1 MSRLPMPTA
10 KAPGFFSQA
19 RLRAFLP
26 ALSLIV
32 VLVPIL
38 VLQPATFSYFGSNLL
53 LNLAVPIVLATLA
66 QLAIITVNDLD
77 LSIGPFVSLV
87 ACIGATLLVS
97 HPWLGALALAG
108 CVLVY
113 AAVGALIELRQI
125 PSIVVTLG
133 LSFIWSGLAIILLP
147 SPGGTTPS
155 WLGSAMSYQTPWV
168 AAPIVW
174 SVLIALIGHFLLMR
188 TSMGVRIRGSG
199 GNPRAMRRFGWSLVR
214 SKATLYGVAGI
225 FGVLSGLSLLG
236 ITTSADANLALRY
249 TLVSIA
255 AVILGGG
262 EFIGGRVS
270 VLGAVLGAITLTLA
284 ASFLAFLNISS
295 DWQVGMQGAIL
306 IVVLSLRVVLQRK
319 GDGQ

>member
-1 MSRLPMPTA
+1 MSLA
-10 KAPGFFSQA
+10 IAQG
-19 RLRAFLP
+19 RLRAALP
-26 ALSLIV
+26 AISLIA

-38 VLQPATFSYFGSNLL
+38 VMQPAVMSYFGSNLL

-87 ACIGATLLVS
+87 ACIGATLLVKQ
-97 HPWLGALALAG
+97 PWLGVLALAG
-108 CVLVY
+108 CVLAY

-133 LSFIWSGLAIILLP
+133 LSFVWSGLAIVLLP
-147 SPGGTTPS
+147 SPGGTSPA
-155 WLGSAMSYQTPWV
+155 WLGTAMSYQTPWI

-174 SVLIALIGHFLLMR
+174 SVLIAAIGHLLLMR
-188 TSMGVRIRGSG
+188 TSAGVRIRGAG

-214 SKATLYGVAGI
+214 SKATLYGVAGC

-236 ITTSADANLALRY
+236 LTTSADANLALRY
-249 TLVSIA
+249 TLLSIA

-262 EFIGGRVS
+262 EFVGGRVS
-270 VLGAVLGAITLTLA
+270 VIGAVLGAITLTLA
-284 ASFLAFLNISS
+284 ASFLAFLNISA

-306 IVVLSLRVVLQRK
+306 IVVLSLRVLLQR
-319 GDGQ
+319 GERR

>member
-1 MSRLPMPTA
+1 MTLA
-10 KAPGFFSQA
+10 HFSIQSTQA
-19 RLRAFLP
+19 RLRALLP
-26 ALSLIV
+26 AISLIA

-38 VLQPATFSYFGSNLL
+38 IMQPAVMSYFGSSLL

-77 LSIGPFVSLV
+77 LSIGSFVSLV
-87 ACIGATLLVS
+87 ACIGATLLVKE
-97 HPWLGALALAG
+97 PWLGVLALIG
-108 CVLVY
+108 CVLAY

-133 LSFIWSGLAIILLP
+133 LSFVWSGLAIVLLP
-147 SPGGTTPS
+147 SPGGTTPG
-155 WLGSAMSYQTPWV
+155 WIGTAMNYQTPFI

-174 SVLIALIGHFLLMR
+174 SVVVAIIGHVLLMR
-188 TSMGVRIRGSG
+188 TSAGVRIRGAG
-199 GNPRAMRRFGWSLVR
+199 GNPSAMRRFGWSLVR

-236 ITTSADANLALRY
+236 LTTSADANLALRY
-249 TLVSIA
+249 TLLSIA

-270 VLGAVLGAITLTLA
+270 VIGAVLGAITLTLA
-284 ASFLAFLNISS
+284 ASFLAFLNISA

-306 IVVLSLRVVLQRK
+306 IVVLSLRVLLQR
-319 GDGQ
+319 GERQ

>member
-1 MSRLPMPTA
+1 MTFA
-10 KAPGFFSQA
+10 ITQA
-19 RLRAFLP
+19 RLRALLP
-26 ALSLIV
+26 AISLV
-32 VLVPIL
+32 AVLVPIL
-38 VLQPATFSYFGSNLL
+38 CLQPATMSYFGSSLL

-87 ACIGATLLVS
+87 ACIGATLLVKQ
-97 HPWLGALALAG
+97 PWLGVLALAG
-108 CVLVY
+108 CVLAY

-133 LSFIWSGLAIILLP
+133 LAFVWSGLAIVLLP
-147 SPGGTTPS
+147 SPGGTSPE
-155 WLGSAMSYQTPWV
+155 WLGTAMNYQTPWI

-174 SVLIALIGHFLLMR
+174 SALIAVLGHLLLMR
-188 TSMGVRIRGSG
+188 TSAGVRIRGAG

-214 SKATLYGVAGI
+214 SKATLYGIAGL

-236 ITTSADANLALRY
+236 LTTSADANLALRY
-249 TLVSIA
+249 TLLSIA

-262 EFIGGRVS
+262 EFVGGRVS
-270 VLGAVLGAITLTLA
+270 VIGAVLGAITLTLA

-306 IVVLSLRVVLQRK
+306 IVVLSLRVMLQR
-319 GDGQ
+319 GDHQ

>member
-1 MSRLPMPTA
+1 MTFA
-10 KAPGFFSQA
+10 ITQA
-19 RLRAFLP
+19 RLRALLP
-26 ALSLIV
+26 AISLV
-32 VLVPIL
+32 AVLVPIL
-38 VLQPATFSYFGSNLL
+38 FLQPATLSYFGSSLL

-87 ACIGATLLVS
+87 ACIGATLLVKQ
-97 HPWLGALALAG
+97 PWLGVLALAG
-108 CVLVY
+108 CVLAY

-133 LSFIWSGLAIILLP
+133 LAFVWSGLAIVLLP
-147 SPGGTTPS
+147 SPGGTSPE
-155 WLGSAMSYQTPWV
+155 WIGAAMNYQTPWI

-174 SVLIALIGHFLLMR
+174 SALIALIGHLLLMR
-188 TSMGVRIRGSG
+188 SSAGVRIRGAG

-214 SKATLYGVAGI
+214 SKATLYGIAGF

-236 ITTSADANLALRY
+236 LTTSADANLALRY
-249 TLVSIA
+249 TLLSIA

-262 EFIGGRVS
+262 EFVGGRVS
-270 VLGAVLGAITLTLA
+270 VVGAVLGAITLTLA

-306 IVVLSLRVVLQRK
+306 IVVLSLRVLLQR
-319 GDGQ
+319 GDRQ

>member
-1 MSRLPMPTA
+1 MTLAIT
-10 KAPGFFSQA
+10 QA
-19 RLRAFLP
+19 RLRAMLP
-26 ALSLIV
+26 AISLV
-32 VLVPIL
+32 AVLIPIL
-38 VLQPATFSYFGSNLL
+38 VMQPAVMSYFGSSLL

-87 ACIGATLLVS
+87 ACIGATLLVKT
-97 HPWLGALALAG
+97 PWLGTLALVG
-108 CVLVY
+108 CVLTY
-113 AAVGALIELRQI
+113 AAVGALVELRQI

-133 LSFIWSGLAIILLP
+133 LSFVWSGLAIVLLP
-147 SPGGTTPS
+147 SPGGTSPT
-155 WLGSAMSYQTPWV
+155 WLGAAMNYQTPFI

-174 SVLIALIGHFLLMR
+174 SVLIAIVGHLLLMR
-188 TSMGVRIRGSG
+188 SSAGVRVRGAG

-214 SKATLYGVAGI
+214 SKATLYGVAGV

-236 ITTSADANLALRY
+236 LTTSADANLALRY
-249 TLVSIA
+249 TLLSIA

-262 EFIGGRVS
+262 EFMGGRVS
-270 VLGAVLGAITLTLA
+270 VIGAVLGAITLTLA

-306 IVVLSLRVVLQRK
+306 IVVLSLRVLLQR
-319 GDGQ
+319 GERR

>member
-1 MSRLPMPTA
+1 MTPAR
-10 KAPGFFSQA
+10 FSIQSTQA
-19 RLRAFLP
+19 RLRALLP
-26 ALSLIV
+26 AISLIA

-38 VLQPATFSYFGSNLL
+38 IMQPAVMSYFGSSLL

-77 LSIGPFVSLV
+77 LSIGSFVSLV
-87 ACIGATLLVS
+87 ACIGATLLVKE
-97 HPWLGALALAG
+97 PWHGVLALIG
-108 CVLVY
+108 CVLAY

-133 LSFIWSGLAIILLP
+133 LSFVWSGLAIVLLP
-147 SPGGTTPS
+147 SPGGTSPG
-155 WLGSAMSYQTPWV
+155 WLGTAMNYQTPLI

-174 SVLIALIGHFLLMR
+174 SVVVAIIGHVLLMR
-188 TSMGVRIRGSG
+188 TSAGVRIRGAG

-214 SKATLYGVAGI
+214 SKATLYAIAGI

-236 ITTSADANLALRY
+236 LTTSADANLALRY
-249 TLVSIA
+249 TLLSIA

-270 VLGAVLGAITLTLA
+270 VIGAVLGAITLTLA
-284 ASFLAFLNISS
+284 ASFLAFLNISA

-306 IVVLSLRVVLQRK
+306 VVVLSLRVLLQR
-319 GDGQ
+319 GERQ

>member
-1 MSRLPMPTA
+1 MSLA
-10 KAPGFFSQA
+10 IAQG
-19 RLRAFLP
+19 RLRAALP
-26 ALSLIV
+26 AISLIA

-38 VLQPATFSYFGSNLL
+38 VMQPAVMSYFGSNLL

-87 ACIGATLLVS
+87 ACIGATLLVRQ
-97 HPWLGALALAG
+97 PWLGVLALAG
-108 CVLVY
+108 CVLAY

-133 LSFIWSGLAIILLP
+133 LSFVWSGLAIVLLP
-147 SPGGTTPS
+147 SPGGTSPA
-155 WLGSAMSYQTPWV
+155 WLGTAMSYQTPWI

-174 SVLIALIGHFLLMR
+174 SVLIAAIGHLLLMR
-188 TSMGVRIRGSG
+188 TSAGVRIRGAG
-199 GNPRAMRRFGWSLVR
+199 GNPRAMRRVGWSLVR
-214 SKATLYGVAGI
+214 SKATLYGVAGC

-236 ITTSADANLALRY
+236 LTTSADANLALRY
-249 TLVSIA
+249 TLLSIA

-262 EFIGGRVS
+262 EFVGGRVS
-270 VLGAVLGAITLTLA
+270 VIGAVLGAITLTLA
-284 ASFLAFLNISS
+284 ASFLAFLNISA

-306 IVVLSLRVVLQRK
+306 IVVLSLRVLLQR
-319 GDGQ
+319 GERR

>member
-1 MSRLPMPTA
+1 MTTA
-10 KAPGFFSQA
+10 AFTQA
-19 RLRAFLP
+19 RMRALLP
-26 ALSLIV
+26 AISLFA

-38 VLQPATFSYFGSNLL
+38 ILQPATFSYFGSNLL
-53 LNLAVPIVLATLA
+53 LNLAVPIVFATLA

-87 ACIGATLLVS
+87 ACIGATLLVKQ
-97 HPWLGALALAG
+97 PWLGTLALAG
-108 CVLVY
+108 CVLAY

-133 LSFIWSGLAIILLP
+133 LSFVWSGLAIVLLP
-147 SPGGTTPS
+147 SPGGTSPE
-155 WLGSAMSYQTPWV
+155 WLGAVMSFQTPWI
-168 AAPIVW
+168 AAPITW
-174 SVLIALIGHFLLMR
+174 SVLIAMIGHFLLMR
-188 TSMGVRIRGSG
+188 SSAGVRSRAAG
-199 GNPRAMRRFGWSLVR
+199 GNPRAVRRFGWSLVR
-214 SKATLYGVAGI
+214 NRATLYGVAGL

-236 ITTSADANLALRY
+236 LTTSADANLALRY
-249 TLVSIA
+249 TLLSIA

-270 VLGAVLGAITLTLA
+270 VVGAVLGAITLTLA

-306 IVVLSLRVVLQRK
+306 IVVLSLRVLLQQRN
-319 GDGQ
+319 GDKQ

>member
-1 MSRLPMPTA
+1 MSFAIT
-10 KAPGFFSQA
+10 QA
-19 RLRAFLP
+19 RLRALLP
-26 ALSLIV
+26 AISLV
-32 VLVPIL
+32 AVLVPIL
-38 VLQPATFSYFGSNLL
+38 FLQPATLSYFGSSLL

-87 ACIGATLLVS
+87 ACIGATLLVKQ
-97 HPWLGALALAG
+97 PWLGVLALAG
-108 CVLVY
+108 CVLAY

-133 LSFIWSGLAIILLP
+133 LAFVWSGLAIVLLP
-147 SPGGTTPS
+147 SPGGTSPE
-155 WLGSAMSYQTPWV
+155 WLGTAMNYQTPWI

-174 SVLIALIGHFLLMR
+174 SVLIALIGHLLLMR
-188 TSMGVRIRGSG
+188 SSAGVRIRGAG

-214 SKATLYGVAGI
+214 SKATLYGIAGL
-225 FGVLSGLSLLG
+225 FGVMSGLSLLG
-236 ITTSADANLALRY
+236 LTTSADANLALRY
-249 TLVSIA
+249 TLLSIA

-262 EFIGGRVS
+262 EFVGGRVS
-270 VLGAVLGAITLTLA
+270 VVGAVLGAITLTLA

-306 IVVLSLRVVLQRK
+306 IVVLSLRVLLQR
-319 GDGQ
+319 GDRQ